1 MEYALTQTLP
11 KNMDIQKLRREHPKL
26 LKYLIEKRY
35 SAGYIRR
42 IEKMLKLLFDNE
54 SNYNNYEEFFERF
67 VFSEGLQSSDKLHKP
82 ARIALRAIY
91 AFEELGR
98 YPDKVVHDIPLGR
111 ACKYS
116 KLLPQFQTV
125 IDNYQV
131 NATKTSKCPNT
142 IHSEAANCSAFLF
155 SMQEN
160 GATTLSGISN
170 ALIRAFFFDRER
182 MVRGLSYKSNIE
194 AVLKGNTGFDTW
206 EECKRIADALPPIRK
221 SRKNYPYLKEEEI
234 HHLWKELE
242 HSDKMSLRD
251 KAILKLLYFT
261 GLRGVDISKLKLS
274 DINWRADRISLVQS
288 KTGTPLS
295 LPLRATVGNAIFDYI
310 KVERLNETGK
320 DNLFINKHN
329 PEKLLSI
336 RSVGQIVTRN
346 LVKAGIRHEEG
357 QKGVRLF
364 RHNLAS
370 RLLESDVPTRV
381 ISDILGHLSPLS
393 LNPYIDA
400 DIKHLREC
408 GLSIEDFPVRKEV
421 FEVWKP

>member
-1 MEYALTQTLP
+1 M
-11 KNMDIQKLRREHPKL
+11 NIQKLRREHPKL

-35 SAGYIRR
+35 SDGYIRR

-54 SNYNNYEEFFERF
+54 GNYNNYEEFFEKF
-67 VFSEGLQSSDKLHKP
+67 VFLEGLQSSDKLHKP
-82 ARIALRAIY
+82 ARIALRVIY

-98 YPDKVVHDIPLGR
+98 YPDRIVHGIPLGR
-111 ACKYS
+111 TCKYF

-125 IDNYQV
+125 IDNYQI
-131 NATKTSKCPNT
+131 NAMKTDKCPNT
-142 IHSEAANCSAFLF
+142 IHSEAANGSAFLF
-155 SMQEN
+155 TMQEN
-160 GATTLSGISN
+160 GTTILSEITN
-170 ALIRAFFFDRER
+170 VHIRTFFFDGAR
-182 MVRGLSYKSNIE
+182 MVRGQSYKNNIE
-194 AVLKGNTGFDTW
+194 AVLKGNTGFDTC

-221 SRKNYPYLKEEEI
+221 SRRNYPYLKEEET

-251 KAILKLLYFT
+251 KAIMKLLYFT

-274 DINWRADRISLVQS
+274 DINWRTDRISLVQS
-288 KTGTPLS
+288 KTGAPLS

-310 KVERLNETGK
+310 KEERLNEIGK

-329 PEKLLSI
+329 PEKQLSI
-336 RSVGQIVTRN
+336 RSVGQIVTRI
-346 LVKAGIRHEEG
+346 LIKAGVRHEEG

-421 FEVWKP
+421 FEIWKP

>member
-1 MEYALTQTLP
+1 
-11 KNMDIQKLRREHPKL
+11 MDIQKLRREHPKL

-35 SAGYIRR
+35 SDGYIRR

-54 SNYNNYEEFFERF
+54 GNYNDYEEFFEKF
-67 VFSEGLQSSDKLHKP
+67 IFSKGLQSSDKLHKP

-91 AFEELGR
+91 AFEELER
-98 YPDKVVHDIPLGR
+98 YPDRIVHGIPLGR
-111 ACKYS
+111 TSKYS
-116 KLLPQFQTV
+116 KLLPLFQTV

-131 NATKTSKCPNT
+131 NAMKTDKCSNT
-142 IHSEAANCSAFLF
+142 IHSEAANGSAFLF
-155 SMQEN
+155 TMQEN
-160 GATTLSGISN
+160 GATILSEITN
-170 ALIRAFFFDRER
+170 VHIRTFFFDGAR
-182 MVRGLSYKSNIE
+182 MVRGQSYKSNIE
-194 AVLKGNTGFDTW
+194 AILKGNTGFDTW

-221 SRKNYPYLKEEEI
+221 SRRNYPYLKEEET

-251 KAILKLLYFT
+251 KAIMKLLYFT

-274 DINWRADRISLVQS
+274 DINWRTDRISLVQS
-288 KTGTPLS
+288 KTGAPLS

-310 KVERLNETGK
+310 KEERLNEIGK

-329 PEKLLSI
+329 PEKQLSI
-336 RSVGQIVTRN
+336 RSVGQIVTRI
-346 LVKAGIRHEEG
+346 LIKAEVRHEEG

-393 LNPYIDA
+393 LNPYIDS

-408 GLSIEDFPVRKEV
+408 GLSIEGFPVRKEV
-421 FEVWKP
+421 FEIWKP